1 MKNYF
6 VIISI
11 MIIFLVP
18 LNASAGTDE
27 PLDNITDDSPN
38 PYVSAYLTLHNRH
51 SELVGAIHF
60 DTILSN
66 NNPVFSPPF
75 TIPLSE
81 NLVIKEV
88 CNTSMSTCVPAQYQV
103 SVPIQTVSSV
113 DADCNNAAQEQ
124 MGYGNIHDTCFFY
137 VFTTDFIPL
146 LTNKET
152 GESLD
157 MQLWNSLHHG
167 YVAETGDTITVN
179 WTILIPRN

>member
-1 MKNYF
+1 
-6 VIISI
+6 
-11 MIIFLVP
+11 
-18 LNASAGTDE
+18 
-27 PLDNITDDSPN
+27 
-38 PYVSAYLTLHNRH
+38 
-51 SELVGAIHF
+51 
-60 DTILSN
+60 
-66 NNPVFSPPF
+66 
-75 TIPLSE
+75 
-81 NLVIKEV
+81 
-88 CNTSMSTCVPAQYQV
+88 MSTCVPVQYQV
-103 SVPIQTVSSV
+103 SVPIQTVYSV

-124 MGYGNIHDTCFFY
+124 MGYGNIYDACFFY

>member
-1 MKNYF
+1 
-6 VIISI
+6 
-11 MIIFLVP
+11 
-18 LNASAGTDE
+18 
-27 PLDNITDDSPN
+27 
-38 PYVSAYLTLHNRH
+38 
-51 SELVGAIHF
+51 
-60 DTILSN
+60 
-66 NNPVFSPPF
+66 
-75 TIPLSE
+75 
-81 NLVIKEV
+81 
-88 CNTSMSTCVPAQYQV
+88 MSTCVPAQYQV

-152 GESLD
+152 GESLS